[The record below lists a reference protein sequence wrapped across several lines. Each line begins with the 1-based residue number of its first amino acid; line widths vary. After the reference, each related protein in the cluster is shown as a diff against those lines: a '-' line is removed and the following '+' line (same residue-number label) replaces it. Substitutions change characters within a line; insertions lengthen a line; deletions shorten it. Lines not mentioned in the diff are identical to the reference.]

1 MEHNFHLSSTEKKKK
16 RDWVLCAMQL
26 RKKKNVF
33 EDDQARL
40 TTSYRESLADQLL
53 HTPDLLLFFSFFSYI
68 VFLIPLSPPLH

>member
-1 MEHNFHLSSTEKKKK
+1 
-16 RDWVLCAMQL
+16 MQL

-53 HTPDLLLFFSFFSYI
+53 HTPDLLLFLLF
-68 VFLIPLSPPLH
+68 FLIPLSPPSH